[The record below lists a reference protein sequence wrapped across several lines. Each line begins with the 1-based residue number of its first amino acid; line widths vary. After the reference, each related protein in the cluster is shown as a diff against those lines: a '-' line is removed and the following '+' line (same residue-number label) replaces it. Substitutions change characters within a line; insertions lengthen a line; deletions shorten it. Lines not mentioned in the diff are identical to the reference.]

1 MATLKA
7 VADKQKKMY
16 IKMYLIGLPLKRHV
30 LFYLRVNICSPR
42 ASSNL
47 TSFGFH
53 NQGPPNFGEGGG
65 GERT

>member
-1 MATLKA
+1 
-7 VADKQKKMY
+7 MY
-16 IKMYLIGLPLKRHV
+16 IKMYLIGLPLNPHV

-53 NQGPPNFGEGGG
+53 NQGPPNFWGGKKDMNTSKQG
-65 GERT
+65 SEV